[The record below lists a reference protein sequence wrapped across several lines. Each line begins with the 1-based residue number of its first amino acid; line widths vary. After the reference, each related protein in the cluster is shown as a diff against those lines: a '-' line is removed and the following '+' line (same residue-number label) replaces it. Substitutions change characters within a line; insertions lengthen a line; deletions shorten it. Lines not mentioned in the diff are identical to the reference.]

1 VEVKAEQRCAH
12 AGLTFDRGA
21 HAGFNGGEGAG
32 TGGGVESTGQLSRG
46 CFQKKTQ
53 QQ

>member
-1 VEVKAEQRCAH
+1 VEVKAEQGRAH
-12 AGLTFDRGA
+12 AGLVFDRRA
-21 HAGFNGGEGAG
+21 HAGFDGGEGAG

-46 CFQKKTQ
+46 CSMEETQ